1 MNSRAYC
8 ISLGAMMLGMLASC
22 SNDINNS
29 PSGDDVDVKNLKMQL
44 PKTPDLVVWSGNST
58 LANTFGTTR
67 TENAVGT
74 RATQKYENDEVE
86 INLSINDVHTL
97 FNGETP
103 KYDVSDL
110 VSKLSIHVRC
120 ATDVHV
126 VLPVPETIYC
136 DQDDLYIFNEHGQ
149 QFGWEWK
156 EGEEEDVRELTFD
169 EVLDQEGEPTVIK
182 IQTLYQGPYTAPPSP
197 PVYSINTR
205 SDIDWPTLMKNG
217 GIIINVEGITQGV
230 IDYCNRQNGDGLNF
244 EFYNYYNRA
253 NMGNPGVY
261 EAYTFGQ
268 LKADL
273 DKSLVDFS
281 YNYPEDN
288 YYIPDFYINAFND
301 VDGVDED
308 NNPTTELFGQ
318 DCEVK
323 PYNADS
329 FYLPY
334 QGEHFNGSSYNWIYT
349 NKRIVGG
356 SDPKQEPGKE

>member
-29 PSGDDVDVKNLKMQL
+29 PNGDDVDVKNLKMQL

-86 INLSINDVHTL
+86 INLSINDVHT
-97 FNGETP
+97 FFDGETP

-156 EGEEEDVRELTFD
+156 EGEEEDVRE
-169 EVLDQEGEPTVIK
+169 IK
-182 IQTLYQGPYTAPPSP
+182 IGTKVITIASKYGKGDLAFSLPPIYKPKPQP

-205 SDIDWPTLMKNG
+205 AGEERYYENG
-217 GIIINVEGITQGV
+217 YIEFYISGVDQNV
-230 IDYCNRQNGDGLNF
+230 IDYCNSQNGDGLNF
-244 EFYNYYNRA
+244 EFYNYYNRG
-253 NMGNPGVY
+253 NMGIPGAY
-261 EAYTFGQ
+261 EKYEFDD
-268 LKADL
+268 LKAEL
-273 DKSLVDFS
+273 DNSLVEFS
-281 YNYPEDN
+281 YSTEDSF
-288 YYIPDFYINAFND
+288 YIPDFYINAFND

-308 NNPTTELFGQ
+308 NNPTTSLFGR
-318 DCEVK
+318 DCLVTPWEV
-323 PYNADS
+323 DS
-329 FYLPY
+329 FFLPY
-334 QGEHFNGSSYNWIYT
+334 QGEHFNGSSYNLIYT